1 MIEPFVIAVAVF
13 LIIIFILIKIRNKKL
28 LGTPETVQPDT
39 QKSRLDDK
47 VVSPVQAA
55 LQAEE
60 TPNISSEATQ
70 VAQIVETVA
79 STVDAENRSAVIQ
92 PATATKAVF
101 KNRNVPQD
109 SMLRRHYLTH
119 LRAMT
124 TELHQTI
131 CPTDS
136 MLHRHYDALIAS
148 KMEQYLNDEE
158 AMKQLIACYENYK
171 KNLAFPAQKPKVSA
185 NVADYKPSKIPEDSM
200 LRRHYLTN
208 LYAQIAN
215 KLPARPTD
223 SSLRRHYDTMLEHEV
238 KKQLCF

>member
-1 MIEPFVIAVAVF
+1 MIEPLVIAVAVF

-28 LGTPETVQPDT
+28 LGALEAVQPEN
-39 QKSRLDDK
+39 QESRPDDK
-47 VVSPVQAA
+47 VVAPVQAA

-60 TPNISSEATQ
+60 TTNISSESTQ
-70 VAQIVETVA
+70 VAQIVEKVA
-79 STVDAENRSAVIQ
+79 STVDAENKPAVIQ
-92 PATATKAVF
+92 AATTSKAVY

-119 LRAMT
+119 LHAMIAELNQT
-124 TELHQTI
+124 T

-136 MLHRHYDALIAS
+136 MLHRHYDAHIAS
-148 KMEQYLNDEE
+148 KLEQYLNDEE
-158 AMKQLIACYENYK
+158 ATKQLIACYENYK
-171 KNLAFPAQKPKVSA
+171 KNLAFPAQKPKVSPT
-185 NVADYKPSKIPEDSM
+185 VADYKPSKIPEDSM
-200 LRRHYLTN
+200 LRRHYLAN

-215 KLPARPTD
+215 NLPARPTD

>member
-13 LIIIFILIKIRNKKL
+13 LIIIFILKKIRNKKL
-28 LGTPETVQPDT
+28 LGAPESVQPETQE
-39 QKSRLDDK
+39 SRPDDK
-47 VVSPVQAA
+47 VVTPVQAA

-60 TPNISSEATQ
+60 TPHVSSEFTQ

-79 STVDAENRSAVIQ
+79 SNVDAEHKPAVIQ
-92 PATATKAVF
+92 PATATKVVY

-119 LRAMT
+119 LHAMIAELNQT
-124 TELHQTI
+124 T

-136 MLHRHYDALIAS
+136 MLHRHYDAHIAS

-158 AMKQLIACYENYK
+158 ATKQLIACYENYK
-171 KNLAFPAQKPKVSA
+171 KNLAFPPQKLKVSPT
-185 NVADYKPSKIPEDSM
+185 VADYKHSKIPEDSM
-200 LRRHYLTN
+200 LRRHFLAN
-208 LYAQIAN
+208 LYVQIAN
-215 KLPARPTD
+215 NLPARPTD
-223 SSLRRHYDTMLEHEV
+223 SSLRRHYNTMLEHEV